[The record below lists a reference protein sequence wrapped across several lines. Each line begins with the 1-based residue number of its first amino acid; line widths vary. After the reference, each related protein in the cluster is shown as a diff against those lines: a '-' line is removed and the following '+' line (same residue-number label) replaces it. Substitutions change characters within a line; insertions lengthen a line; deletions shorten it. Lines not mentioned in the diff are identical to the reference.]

1 MKKLIYSFIF
11 YLLMLPFN
19 GIANGC
25 EEENSL
31 LPTVWTPQSSNTS
44 PKLRTIRPAK
54 AEHINRSREIPNRKS
69 RFFIQQPSLLKG
81 IKPDA
86 CLSSPEPESNTTEVQ

>member
-31 LPTVWTPQSSNTS
+31 LPTAWTSRSSNIS

-54 AEHINRSREIPNRKS
+54 AENINRGREIPNRKS

-81 IKPDA
+81 IKPSA
-86 CLSSPEPESNTTEVQ
+86 CPGPPEPASNATEVE